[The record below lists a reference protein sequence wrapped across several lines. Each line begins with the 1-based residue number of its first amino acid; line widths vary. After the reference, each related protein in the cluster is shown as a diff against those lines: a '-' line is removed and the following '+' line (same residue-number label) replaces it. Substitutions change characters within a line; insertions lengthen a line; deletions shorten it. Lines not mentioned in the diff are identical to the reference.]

1 MKIINIVLITFLG
14 FLFIEALF
22 SCAQV
27 VAPTGGKKDTLAP
40 QLVMSVP
47 ANQSKNYKGK
57 SIEIQFDE
65 YINVDNLQQ
74 QLLITPSTEPFF
86 TTKTMPKG
94 VRITFEDAFQPN
106 TTYSFN
112 FREAIKDITERNPAK
127 NVRIVFSTG
136 SIIDSLTVAGKVED
150 IVENKGFL
158 DATVGIYKYSDTLK
172 VNKIKPYYFTKT
184 DSSGNFKIEN
194 VAAGKYRIYAISDVN
209 NNLLYDETKEK
220 IGFITDTLQLNQSQS
235 NLNIKI
241 AKADYSPVKVSKT
254 RTTTNYYIMELN
266 KGVKK
271 VKINFENPKDS
282 IPYQLVEKNTIRV
295 YNLNKVSQDT
305 VKIAVTVTDSL
316 DRTFD
321 FKQKIKFKAKGK
333 KEDSFVEEFRYE
345 VSPQNNQQAD
355 LKEVGYTVKFSK
367 PIGFF
372 DWKKIKVLND
382 TLKKVDILEKH
393 FLWNED
399 RTEVLL
405 KIPEAPKPKEFL
417 SLEIPV
423 NTFQS
428 IEGDTNKIVKQLN
441 PLRDPENYGLIEG
454 QINNPNAKQCIVQ
467 ILNDKKEVVKELIHN
482 KTGKYTFDY
491 LVPGV
496 YRIRLIVDSNKNGRW
511 DAAIVD
517 KNIPAEEILHIN
529 DKIKLKQ
536 NFELSGF
543 DFKIEDK

>member
-1 MKIINIVLITFLG
+1 
-14 FLFIEALF
+14 
-22 SCAQV
+22 
-27 VAPTGGKKDTLAP
+27 
-40 QLVMSVP
+40 
-47 ANQSKNYKGK
+47 
-57 SIEIQFDE
+57 
-65 YINVDNLQQ
+65 
-74 QLLITPSTEPFF
+74 
-86 TTKTMPKG
+86 
-94 VRITFEDAFQPN
+94 
-106 TTYSFN
+106 
-112 FREAIKDITERNPAK
+112 
-127 NVRIVFSTG
+127 
-136 SIIDSLTVAGKVED
+136 
-150 IVENKGFL
+150 
-158 DATVGIYKYSDTLK
+158 
-172 VNKIKPYYFTKT
+172 
-184 DSSGNFKIEN
+184 
-194 VAAGKYRIYAISDVN
+194 
-209 NNLLYDETKEK
+209 
-220 IGFITDTLQLNQSQS
+220 
-235 NLNIKI
+235 
-241 AKADYSPVKVSKT
+241 
-254 RTTTNYYIMELN
+254 MELN

-399 RTEVLL
+399 RMEVLL
-405 KIPEAPKPKEFL
+405 KIPESPKPKEFL

-467 ILNDKKEVVKELIHN
+467 ILNDKKEVVVENTEEKKVVAYHYPPIL
-482 KTGKYTFDY
+482 Y
-491 LVPGV
+491 L
-496 YRIRLIVDSNKNGRW
+496 R
-511 DAAIVD
+511 
-517 KNIPAEEILHIN
+517 
-529 DKIKLKQ
+529 
-536 NFELSGF
+536 
-543 DFKIEDK
+543 